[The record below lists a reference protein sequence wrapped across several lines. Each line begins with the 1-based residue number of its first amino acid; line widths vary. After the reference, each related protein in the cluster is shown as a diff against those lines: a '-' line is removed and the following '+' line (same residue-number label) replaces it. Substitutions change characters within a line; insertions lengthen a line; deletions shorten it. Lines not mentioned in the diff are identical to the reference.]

1 MGLYTF
7 GKEER
12 IRSRSDFLRISKEGT
27 KYGTDHFRVAL
38 CPNKLPS
45 RRLGITVGKNIGT
58 AVERN
63 RVKRRIREC
72 FRLNKE
78 IFPDSTDV
86 VITAKKGA
94 AGLNFLQTTEE
105 LKGLL
110 RGRTLP

>member
-7 GKEER
+7 RKEEK
-12 IRSRSDFLRISKEGT
+12 IRRRADFLRISKEGT
-27 KYGTDHFRVAL
+27 KYWTDHFRVAL
-38 CPNKLPS
+38 CPNELS
-45 RRLGITVGKNIGT
+45 LRRLGITVGKNVGS

-78 IFPDSTDV
+78 IFPGSTDF
-86 VITAKKGA
+86 VITAQKGA
-94 AGLNFLQTTEE
+94 AGLNFWQVTEE

-110 RGRTLP
+110 RERSLP

>member
-1 MGLYTF
+1 MVLHTF

-12 IRSRSDFLRISKEGT
+12 IHSRSDFLRISKEGT
-27 KYGTDHFRVAL
+27 KYSTGYFRVAL
-38 CPNKLPS
+38 CPNRLPS
-45 RRLGITVGKNIGT
+45 RRLGITAGKNVGT

-78 IFPDSTDV
+78 IFPDSTDI

-94 AGLNFLQTTEE
+94 AGLNFWQITEE

-110 RGRTLP
+110 RGRPLP